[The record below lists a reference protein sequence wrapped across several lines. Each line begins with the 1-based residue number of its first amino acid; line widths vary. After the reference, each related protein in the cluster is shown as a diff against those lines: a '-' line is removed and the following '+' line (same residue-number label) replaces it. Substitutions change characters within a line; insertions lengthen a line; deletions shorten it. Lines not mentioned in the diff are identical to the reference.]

1 LAVRE
6 CALSSVTV
14 VAPHEC
20 ALCRKL
26 YILRKE
32 ERGEIA
38 VGDRKSTTESTRSC
52 AMLRVG
58 SKDLSH
64 FFIFILH
71 RSAYHITTTNND
83 TDDGC
88 DDAVQETETMDT
100 EE

>member
-1 LAVRE
+1 VAERR
-6 CALSSVTV
+6 VTRGE
-14 VAPHEC
+14 AGGGW
-20 ALCRKL
+20 
-26 YILRKE
+26 RKE

-71 RSAYHITTTNND
+71 ISAYHITTTNND